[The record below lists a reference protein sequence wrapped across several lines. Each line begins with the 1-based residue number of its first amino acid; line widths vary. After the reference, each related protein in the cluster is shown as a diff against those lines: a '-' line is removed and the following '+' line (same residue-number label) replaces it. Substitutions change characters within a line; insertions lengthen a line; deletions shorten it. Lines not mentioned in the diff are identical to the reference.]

1 MSYWYPEKL
10 SGIRTLLIRTRFLK
24 KEKVRL
30 REDKYTPVSLV
41 SPPPIMKGKQDG
53 EVSVGQYLLQAFVQ
67 QAMGCC

>member
-24 KEKVRL
+24 EKVRL
-30 REDKYTPVSLV
+30 HEVNYTPVSLV
-41 SPPPIMKGKQDG
+41 NVPPIMKAKQDG